1 MIKTYNNKGVKG
13 LQKYRKTIKSPLE
26 GVSNESYQSALG
38 NLLAAGHITIVGL
51 TEHNVNE
58 IQVEDGDNYEVHT
71 IKFRTSP
78 SHKGDDPHIRGY
90 LTSGNSRD
98 PKYKIK
104 GWLNK
109 EDDVTSRFRI
119 ELVSSNV

>member
-1 MIKTYNNKGVKG
+1 MNKTYSNIGVKG
-13 LQKYRKTIKSPLE
+13 LQKYRKTIKSPIK
-26 GVSNESYQSALG
+26 GVSDESYQSALG
-38 NLLAAGHITIVGL
+38 NLLAAGHITIIGMIDHVIEREES
-51 TEHNVNE
+51 T
-58 IQVEDGDNYEVHT
+58 DGSSCEVHT
-71 IKFRTSP
+71 IKFRTNP

-109 EDDVTSRFRI
+109 EEKTSSRFRI